1 MADEPRIPEGDDAEA
16 PDPEAPLEE
25 DQEETS
31 EIPDDAFYSPDD
43 PIAQAEGEIPDD
55 AIFSPDDP
63 LTRTPDGEGVVTGMN
78 LEDKH
83 KMGRG
88 KGLAWEIR
96 ATASLLEQLGRELR
110 DQGMAALKVHP
121 EMAPMDAMIRGFVAG
136 YLVGQTDEEG

>member
-1 MADEPRIPEGDDAEA
+1 MADEPRIPEGDDAEV
-16 PDPEAPLEE
+16 PDPEASLEE
-25 DQEETS
+25 DQEDTS
-31 EIPDDAFYSPDD
+31 EIPDDAFY
-43 PIAQAEGEIPDD
+43 
-55 AIFSPDDP
+55 SPDDP